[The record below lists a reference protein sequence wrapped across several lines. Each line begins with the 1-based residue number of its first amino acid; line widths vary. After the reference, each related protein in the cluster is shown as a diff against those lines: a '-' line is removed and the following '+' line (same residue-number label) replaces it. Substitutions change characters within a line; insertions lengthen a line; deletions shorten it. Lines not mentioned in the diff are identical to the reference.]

1 MMQVVH
7 PMRCDPKVLCMRD
20 DRKEMM
26 EQLLHAVR
34 QLEEKV
40 SRACENETVSFS
52 FFNESF
58 DRLQHI
64 FRLLQQLQ
72 SMQID
77 ELKQQMQRLVDVLSE
92 RTVPETKE
100 ADAVE
105 TREEKVSP
113 ERKERVELPGYRN
126 PRLNESIHAN
136 DSKAVQES
144 TLKEE
149 APGITSLND
158 VIQAP
163 PSLLD
168 LKRGISL
175 NDRFLFQRE
184 LFHNNREEMNG
195 VMIRL
200 GAFESYEK
208 AEEYLRARMDWDFD
222 QPVVQDFLR
231 LIKKGFA

>member
-64 FRLLQQLQ
+64 SRLLQQLQ

-136 DSKAVQES
+136 DSKVVQES

-208 AEEYLRARMDWDFD
+208 AEEYLRGRMDWDFD

>member
-64 FRLLQQLQ
+64 SRLLQQLQ

-136 DSKAVQES
+136 DSKALQES

>member
-64 FRLLQQLQ
+64 SRLLQQLQ

>member
-1 MMQVVH
+1 MMREVH
-7 PMRCDPKVLCMRD
+7 PMKYYPKVLCMRD

-40 SRACENETVSFS
+40 SRTYENETVSFS

-92 RTVPETKE
+92 RREPETE
-100 ADAVE
+100 EVDAVE

-113 ERKERVELPGYRN
+113 ERVERVELPGYRN

-136 DSKAVQES
+136 DSKPMQER
-144 TLKEE
+144 TLREE
-149 APGITSLND
+149 TPGITSLND
-158 VIQAP
+158 ATEAP

-168 LKRGISL
+168 LKRRISL

-200 GAFESYEK
+200 NAFGSYEK
-208 AEEYLRARMDWDFD
+208 AEGYLRESMDWDFD

>member
-1 MMQVVH
+1 MMREVH
-7 PMRCDPKVLCMRD
+7 PMKCYPKVLCMKD

-40 SRACENETVSFS
+40 SRAYENETISFS

-64 FRLLQQLQ
+64 SRLLQQLQ

-92 RTVPETKE
+92 RREPETKE
-100 ADAVE
+100 VDAVE

-113 ERKERVELPGYRN
+113 ERVERVELPGYRN

-136 DSKAVQES
+136 DAKPVQERK
-144 TLKEE
+144 LKEKT
-149 APGITSLND
+149 PGIASLND
-158 VIQAP
+158 VTEAP

-195 VMIRL
+195 VMTRL
-200 GAFESYEK
+200 NAFGSYEK

>member
-1 MMQVVH
+1 MREVH
-7 PMRCDPKVLCMRD
+7 PMKCYPKVLCMRD

-40 SRACENETVSFS
+40 SRTYENETISFS

-64 FRLLQQLQ
+64 SRLLQQLQ

-92 RTVPETKE
+92 RREPETE
-100 ADAVE
+100 EVDAVE

-113 ERKERVELPGYRN
+113 ERVERVELPGYRN

-136 DSKAVQES
+136 DSKPMQER
-144 TLKEE
+144 TLREE
-149 APGITSLND
+149 TPGITSLND
-158 VIQAP
+158 ATEAP

-168 LKRGISL
+168 LKRRISL

-200 GAFESYEK
+200 NAFGSYEK
-208 AEEYLRARMDWDFD
+208 AEGYLRESMDWDFD